1 VGKHAGYC
9 AAIRLGFEVPA
20 TWLLPH
26 KVPPENERFAP
37 TASRYNR
44 AFDLLAVGER
54 VGYPM
59 YMKPFHGGGWVNVY
73 RIGDPVELQAATT
86 PPAGS

>member
-1 VGKHAGYC
+1 MGHQLDRRNVHVEKHAGYC
-9 AAIRLGFEVPA
+9 AAIRLGFDVPA

-44 AFDLLAVGER
+44 AFDLGAVGER
-54 VGYPM
+54 VGARMSASQP
-59 YMKPFHGGGWVNVY
+59 K
-73 RIGDPVELQAATT
+73 TT
-86 PPAGS
+86 RGRTR